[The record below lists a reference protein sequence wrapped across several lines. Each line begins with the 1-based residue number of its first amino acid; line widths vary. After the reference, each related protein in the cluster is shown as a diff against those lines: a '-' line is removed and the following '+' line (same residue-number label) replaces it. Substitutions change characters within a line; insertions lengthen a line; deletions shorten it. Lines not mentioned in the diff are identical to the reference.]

1 MLPFSYLLMI
11 FRSSILCLAAAVA
24 LGIPAGAQ
32 IPVGDLSAT
41 DASVTGAV
49 VMTAGDTRVMSGS
62 HIAAGQATAA
72 LRLARGGEV
81 DICPHSS
88 LSVTASQ
95 NGSQLTLAIGTGAM
109 ETHFRLG
116 SSADTI
122 LTPDFRILLAGPGDF
137 HFAIAS
143 DTQGNT
149 CVRALPSDSASVIV
163 NELLGDGVYQVGPGG
178 QVMFH
183 AGSIKGAESAVPP
196 DCGCPPLPAKPETE
210 NVAAPAS
217 SPVAASSP
225 KPVPS
230 SVTAPPPPVPAG
242 EVHISVDAPFVFRAT
257 DPVVPPSPVVARL
270 RLQTLPPLFFGVPPV
285 ASPPPVPPPETKPEL
300 GEKTA
305 TKKGFFG
312 KLRSLLAAVFR

>member
-11 FRSSILCLAAAVA
+11 FRGSILCFAAAVA
-24 LGIPAGAQ
+24 LGIPVYAQ

-62 HIAAGQATAA
+62 HIAARQATAT

-95 NGSQLTLAIGTGAM
+95 NGDQLTLAIGTGAM

-137 HFAIAS
+137 HFAVAS

-183 AGSIKGAESAVPP
+183 AGSIKGAENTVPP
-196 DCGCPPLPAKPETE
+196 DCGCPPPPAKPQPEKVST
-210 NVAAPAS
+210 PAS
-217 SPVAASSP
+217 SPAAIPP

-230 SVTAPPPPVPAG
+230 SVTAPPPPAPAG
-242 EVHISVDAPFVFRAT
+242 EVHVSVDAPFVFRAT
-257 DPVVPPSPVVARL
+257 DPVAPPSPVVARL
-270 RLQTLPPLFFGVPPV
+270 RLQTLPPLFFGLPPV
-285 ASPPPVPPPETKPEL
+285 APPPPAPPPEIKPEP
-300 GEKTA
+300 GDKTA
-305 TKKGFFG
+305 ARKGFFG